1 MQGSGS
7 AKAVW
12 QQRGTVDAATA
23 AHAKTQVIDC
33 CPALNLPRWSRAL
46 LEQFQRV
53 DHRLDYAP
61 GQRDSDEAPGQRQLD
76 AVTGCRRL
84 IGVRHHPSPKTGA
97 ASTSASMSSA
107 FM

>member
-23 AHAKTQVIDC
+23 AHAKTQVIDR
-33 CPALNLPRWSRAL
+33 CPALNPPRWSRAL

-61 GQRDSDEAPGQRQLD
+61 GQRDSDEAPGQYQLD
-76 AVTGCRRL
+76 SVIGRRRL
-84 IGVRHHPSPKTGA
+84 VGVRHHRPPRTA
-97 ASTSASMSSA
+97 VASTSASMSSA